1 MFKSLTIKRQ
11 LPKHLFLYLIT
22 KTKNRKNEN
31 LSVNGI
37 KYGHERDSQWH
48 GPEESPDD
56 LQINHQIRVE
66 AHLVA

>member
-48 GPEESPDD
+48 GRFQKSKARQITRR
-56 LQINHQIRVE
+56 LQW
-66 AHLVA
+66 